1 MATNEAKTKASSG
14 KEEGYGPGSDLMT
27 VNEVADYLRCHTA
40 SIYRLLKR
48 RKIPAF
54 KVGFDWR
61 FSRRAIDAWTNGPFE
76 TQRRR
81 TKEPSQGRGDSTIP
95 L

>member
-1 MATNEAKTKASSG
+1 MTRKRNGTVGAFESAAKVSG
-14 KEEGYGPGSDLMT
+14 YYRLPPNDVMR

-48 RKIPAF
+48 KKIPAF

-61 FSRRAIDAWTNGPFE
+61 FSRREIDDWMNAPNE
-76 TQRRR
+76 TKHRLVD
-81 TKEPSQGRGDSTIP
+81 EP
-95 L
+95 

>member
-1 MATNEAKTKASSG
+1 MATHEARSEVSS
-14 KEEGYGPGSDLMT
+14 EEEDGYGLGSDLMT

-40 SIYRLLKR
+40 SIYRLLR
-48 RKIPAF
+48 RKKIPAF

-76 TQRRR
+76 TQRRAP
-81 TKEPSQGRGDSTIP
+81 KNHQN
-95 L
+95 